1 MQKEPNSNSNPY
13 LPEFR
18 GRKIS
23 LTHSSKMR
31 TLAHLL
37 DPHFGRIEPATV
49 QALIATVSEARPD
62 VVLVSGDFTQ
72 RAKAHEFQEARRFLD
87 ALPSPKIVV
96 PGNHDIPLYNVLAR
110 RESKASLF
118 C

>member
-1 MQKEPNSNSNPY
+1 
-13 LPEFR
+13 
-18 GRKIS
+18 
-23 LTHSSKMR
+23 MR
-31 TLAHLL
+31 TIAHLL

-96 PGNHDIPLYNVLAR
+96 PGNHDIPL
-110 RESKASLF
+110 
-118 C
+118 